1 MRKFLHYAGNI
12 AGMIIAFVLYAYL
25 QSFYFFPKKIHMPM
39 KSVGISLI
47 TVIVLWLIFWLY
59 KQQLKYVNYWGFN
72 EEPHWK
78 WKKVL
83 IAFIGFIL
91 ITIGAV
97 ITLNLVSGGKTVSTN
112 QQELNKISLQ
122 SGIMFKIMVGF
133 IAPFCEE
140 VIFRGMFFNTFFT
153 KATSFNK
160 WAGILVSGFVFAFMH
175 DPALSK
181 FILVYWVL
189 GCVLGWVYLQ
199 TKDLR
204 YSMMTHMAYNL
215 LGVI

>member
-12 AGMIIAFVLYAYL
+12 AGMIIAFVLYAFL
-25 QSFYFFPKKIHMPM
+25 QGFYFFPKKIHMPM
-39 KSVGISLI
+39 KSVGIALI

-59 KQQLKYVNYWGFN
+59 KQQLKYVNNWGFN

-83 IAFIGFIL
+83 VAFIGFIL

-112 QQELNKISLQ
+112 QQELNRISLQ
-122 SGIMFKIMVGF
+122 SGMMFKIMVGF

-160 WAGILVSGFVFAFMH
+160 W
-175 DPALSK
+175 PE
-181 FILVYWVL
+181 Y
-189 GCVLGWVYLQ
+189 
-199 TKDLR
+199 
-204 YSMMTHMAYNL
+204 
-215 LGVI
+215 